1 MHEYEIRILSAGHT
15 VAVIDEV
22 QRSDSVAIRSAKKF
36 AGTRPF
42 EVWRGSDC
50 VYGSSSSAARA
61 RKTRNSPSL

>member
-22 QRSDSVAIRSAKKF
+22 QRSDSFAIRSAKKF

-50 VYGSSSSAARA
+50 VYGISGAARA
-61 RKTRNSPSL
+61 RKMRNSQSL